1 MAYNTAGG
9 IVLKAKFKKI
19 YIIPVVV
26 IIVLCL
32 GFWFLSEYYKNVSD
46 VKLNINESSVYSE
59 DDILDAVSAIKKDFR
74 KNFGSRSKLLK
85 LSYDDTYNEF
95 TSDGVDKKYKQII
108 VIKSEFYYDSKD
120 EGGLESSKTYTNYN
134 WTLARESDNDKWVVQ
149 DRGFC

>member
-1 MAYNTAGG
+1 MVYNTAGG
-9 IVLKAKFKKI
+9 IVLKAKLKKI

-32 GFWFLSEYYKNVSD
+32 GFWFVSEYYKNVSD

-95 TSDGVDKKYKQII
+95 APDGVDKKYKQII

-120 EGGLESSKTYTNYN
+120 EGGLESSKTYTDYN
-134 WTLARESDNDKWVVQ
+134 WTLARESENDKWVVQ
-149 DRGFC
+149 DKGFC

>member
-1 MAYNTAGG
+1 M
-9 IVLKAKFKKI
+9 KKSI
-19 YIIPVVV
+19 SKRIIITVVV
-26 IIVLCL
+26 IIIALCL
-32 GFWFLSEYYKNVSD
+32 GFWFVSEYYKNVSN

-59 DDILDAVSAIKKDFR
+59 DDILDAVSEIKKDFR

>member
-95 TSDGVDKKYKQII
+95 ASDGVDRKYKQII

-149 DRGFC
+149 DRGVC